1 MEQDE
6 NYYTDYAKGVNDC
19 LAGKPHKEG
28 QGERYDKGFS
38 DQYTL
43 EQVISHG

>member
-1 MEQDE
+1 MKDE
-6 NYYTDYAKGVNDC
+6 NYYTDYAKGINDC
-19 LAGKPHKEG
+19 LAGKPHKSG
-28 QGERYDKGFS
+28 QSERHDQGYN